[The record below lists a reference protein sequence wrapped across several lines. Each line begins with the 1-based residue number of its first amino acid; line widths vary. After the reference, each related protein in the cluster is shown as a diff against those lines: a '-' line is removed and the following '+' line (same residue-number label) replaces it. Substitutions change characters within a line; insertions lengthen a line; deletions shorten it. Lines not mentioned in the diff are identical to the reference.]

1 MKLGGFRGDF
11 LMFFFSTNPYQT
23 PKKKNKKLRCA
34 SVDAKFFAKELCA
47 NQGSA
52 TLAQQSL
59 WLRSPRRMAG
69 SIQVVN
75 HQKWS
80 PETLGESD

>member
-11 LMFFFSTNPYQT
+11 LMFFSVPTHTKP
-23 PKKKNKKLRCA
+23 PKKNKKLRCA

-69 SIQVVN
+69 SIHVVK
-75 HQKWS
+75 HKKWS